1 MLLWFNA
8 DFEYPWAMDEIAI
21 EEAQQRFEE
30 LIERVENGETFV
42 IRRGEDLCRLVPHDA
57 PVEADL
63 SL

>member
-1 MLLWFNA
+1 MMLWFNV
-8 DFEYPWAMDEIAI
+8 DFEYPRAMDEIAI

-30 LIERVENGETFV
+30 LIARVENGETFV
-42 IRRGEDLCRLVPHDA
+42 IRRGEDLCRLVPHEA